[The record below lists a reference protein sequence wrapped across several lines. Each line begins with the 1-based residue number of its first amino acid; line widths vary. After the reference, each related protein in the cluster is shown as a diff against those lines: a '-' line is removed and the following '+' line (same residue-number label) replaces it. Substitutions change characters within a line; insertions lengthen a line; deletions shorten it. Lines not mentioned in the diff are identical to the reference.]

1 MGAEKFFVFVQ
12 VVLESTCKT
21 IDVVAYDNRWVA
33 FLNGGGGCFAL
44 IVFNEEL
51 VHRNRVV
58 LFLVFKRVAVCVVL
72 VVNG

>member
-1 MGAEKFFVFVQ
+1 MGDEKFFVFIQ

-58 LFLVFKRVAVCVVL
+58 LFLVFKRVQACSSVL
-72 VVNG
+72 L